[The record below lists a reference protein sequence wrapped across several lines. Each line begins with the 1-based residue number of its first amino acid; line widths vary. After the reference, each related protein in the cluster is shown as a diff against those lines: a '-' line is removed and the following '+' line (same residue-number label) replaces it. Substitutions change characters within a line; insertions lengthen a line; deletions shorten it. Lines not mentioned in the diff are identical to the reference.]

1 MAIQI
6 ITSSEFRN
14 NQRYYLDK
22 AKKEGVVYISQRNEG
37 VFSLRPTS
45 EVEIYYSNP
54 RVQEDLKNALNEV
67 KEGKVYAMKEGE
79 GLEEFLTRMEEEGNV

>member
-1 MAIQI
+1 MAVQI

-22 AKKEGVVYISQRNEG
+22 AREEGVVYISQRNEG

-45 EVEIYYSNP
+45 EIEIYYSNP
-54 RVQEDLKNALNEV
+54 KVQEDLKKALNET
-67 KEGKVYAMKEGE
+67 KEGKVYVMKESE
-79 GLEEFLTRMEEEGNV
+79 GLKEFLTRMEEEGNV